1 MMVPLFFCL
10 GFMFA
15 VLYIDMTF
23 DGSAYGH
30 RNSGA
35 SLPPEVLGPIQS
47 YYRIITKNPILLV
60 CILTTALGS
69 IVAQN
74 YYSLV
79 PTWAGYAS
87 LFLILA
93 TMLTG
98 VLKIIPMAQRMA
110 AGKDTVEEQTRIVH
124 AMLPFH
130 GVMMVNVWLL
140 IAVQVIAKYWK

>member
-23 DGSAYGH
+23 DGTARAH
-30 RNSGA
+30 RHSGA
-35 SLPPEVLGPIQS
+35 SLSPEVLGPIAS
-47 YYRIITKNPILLV
+47 YYKIITKNPLLLV

-69 IVAQN
+69 IIAQN
-74 YYSLV
+74 YYGLV
-79 PTWAGYAS
+79 PKWAGYAS

-110 AGKDTVEEQTRIVH
+110 AGKDSVAEQTRIVH
-124 AMLPFH
+124 AMFPFH
-130 GVMMVNVWLL
+130 GVMMLNTFLL
-140 IAVQVIAKYWK
+140 IAVQLLAKYL